1 MKVSSQQIAAFTEAF
16 RQRSVSDAA
25 AVLGISQSAVT
36 QHLAKLEQRIGSAL
50 FIRYR
55 TGLEPTKAAQELFL
69 LTDRIDVLEKMV
81 AEKVNAYSSLFDG
94 NLSIVANAP
103 RPAMPLIARFKDHH
117 PGVKVNFTL
126 LSWTHTMERLSARDV
141 DIAVVTEP
149 DDIPGMFQQELTRNS
164 LVAMFRREHPL
175 AARQSVTMADL
186 ANEVMILPED
196 GSLTH
201 RELTRA
207 SQASGVSF
215 ANAIQMTTYAVM
227 KEAVLHG
234 LGVGIFLDDSVFPSQ
249 EFVLRPVRELDK
261 TFGTY
266 VVTTKD
272 KMDLKLVR
280 AFLDECDDSVRA
292 LDTDK
297 KK

>member
-1 MKVSSQQIAAFTEAF
+1 MKVSSQQIAAFTEVF

-25 AVLGISQSAVT
+25 SVLGITQSAVT
-36 QHLAKLEQRIGSAL
+36 QHLAKLEQRVGSTL

-69 LTDRIDVLEKMV
+69 LTDRIDVLEKLV

-94 NLSIVANAP
+94 NLSIIANAP
-103 RPAMPLIARFKDHH
+103 RPAMPLIARFKQNH
-117 PGVKVNFTL
+117 PGVKVTFAL
-126 LSWTHTMERLSARDV
+126 LSWTKTMERLAARDV
-141 DIAVVTEP
+141 DIAIITEP
-149 DDIPGMFQQELTRNS
+149 DEIPGMFQQELTRNPF
-164 LVAMFRREHPL
+164 VAMLRCEHPL
-175 AARQSVTMADL
+175 AAQQSVTMAEL

-196 GSLTH
+196 GSLTQ

-207 SQASGVSF
+207 SLASGIRF

-234 LGVGIFLDDSVFPSQ
+234 LGVGIFLEDSVFPSR
-249 EFVLRPVRELDK
+249 EFVFRPVRELEK

-272 KMDLKLVR
+272 KTDLKLVR

-292 LDTDK
+292 MVPDLQK
-297 KK
+297 